1 MAIFTGEYKNN
12 LDEKGRVS
20 FPAKLRSS
28 LGEATVMITRGVD
41 KCLWVF
47 PQDAWDAFLQKVM
60 SQASL
65 FQAESRSVLRRLV
78 APAQEVEIDKQGRIS
93 IPQSL
98 REYAGLEKE
107 CLILGISKYLEIWS
121 VDGYE
126 NYLQESET
134 DFLKASEALGNVCFN

>member
-1 MAIFTGEYKNN
+1 
-12 LDEKGRVS
+12 
-20 FPAKLRSS
+20 
-28 LGEATVMITRGVD
+28 
-41 KCLWVF
+41 
-47 PQDAWDAFLQKVM
+47 M

>member
-1 MAIFTGEYKNN
+1 MAILTGEYKNN

-20 FPAKLRSS
+20 FPAKLRTS
-28 LGEATVMITRGVD
+28 LGGTAVTITRGVD

-47 PQDAWDAFLQKVM
+47 PKDAWNVFLEKVM

-65 FQAESRSVLRRLV
+65 FQAQSRSVLRRLV

-107 CLILGISKYLEIWS
+107 CLVLGISKYLEIWS

-126 NYLQESET
+126 AYLKESET
-134 DFLKASEALGNVCFN
+134 DFLKAAEALGNVCFG